1 MLPRAITNENVPI
14 LSPQRR
20 SQHSFNAAPFS
31 SPAMS
36 SSKKR
41 QRVAETLRE
50 AQQMEIRGDARGAA
64 KLYEEAYRIVPDSS
78 IAVSLLFSL
87 IPTTYFLS

>member
-1 MLPRAITNENVPI
+1 MLPRTITNENVPI

-20 SQHSFNAAPFS
+20 SQHSLNPAPFS
-31 SPAMS
+31 SPAVS

-50 AQQMEIRGDARGAA
+50 AQQMEVKGGARAA
-64 KLYEEAYRIVPDSS
+64 VKLYEEAYRIVPDSS
-78 IAVSLLFSL
+78 IAVSRLFA
-87 IPTTYFLS
+87 